1 MEKKEALKIVQESGI
16 ELENLPKELK
26 KDKQIVLEAVK
37 NRVDALQ
44 YAHNIFKKDK
54 ELVLEVIK
62 QNGHALYYVDD
73 SFKKDKEIVLI
84 AVKEDGSALEHADD
98 SFKKDKE
105 IVLIAVKQDGSALE
119 HADDSFKKDKE
130 IVLIAVKQD
139 LNALKYANKSFK
151 KKINTSFINF
161 KKLKKDMDN
170 DADFL
175 HWDTD
180 EKVSITHTGSG
191 NETNYRVS
199 VESNQDEDT
208 SEYDVYGEFA
218 SSVNEIESAVKC
230 FIENGGDILSFHT
243 EGYLNVKKILIELK
257 KT

>member
-84 AVKEDGSALEHADD
+84 AVKE
-98 SFKKDKE
+98 
-105 IVLIAVKQDGSALE
+105 DGSALE